1 MSTLRDQTALA
12 RCVAW
17 DAVTSLG
24 ESAAETLLLLRAGLC
39 NVTQSRFV
47 DAAGERVMFCRA
59 PSVPPDVAGIGR
71 IEALGRQALD
81 GLCARLRDTGRDIGD
96 ATRGRRPA
104 LLMLCLS
111 AHYEGDDVI
120 RRLRECFGAV
130 FPDIDIEVF
139 PFGRAAGSP
148 ALAHAVR
155 RIGEGRLVIWGGVDS
170 LHDWRVL
177 EALERSQRLLTSE
190 NVDGVRPGEAAAF
203 IVLEAARAP
212 VDIGVYGI
220 GAAREPHPVGS
231 EETSKAA
238 GLNGA
243 LDRALTPLR
252 AAGGRS
258 NAWLLDVSH
267 EDYAAQELQN
277 VIPRLADVLG
287 PRAGLKMPLKE
298 LGDPGAAAMPLL
310 AVLAAEAWRLHIA
323 DDDTAVITGCSDDGA
338 RGAVLLGADDIEEA
352 RAA

>member
-1 MSTLRDQTALA
+1 MSTLRDQAALA

-47 DAAGERVMFCRA
+47 DAAGERVMLCRA
-59 PSVPPDVAGIGR
+59 PSVPPEIAGIGR
-71 IEALGRQALD
+71 IEVLGRQALD
-81 GLCARLRDTGRDIGD
+81 GLCARLRDAGRDVGD
-96 ATRGRRPA
+96 AVQGRRPA

-111 AHYEGDDVI
+111 AQYVGDEVI

-130 FPDIDIEVF
+130 FSGIDIEVF

-148 ALAHAVR
+148 ALARAVR

-170 LHDWRVL
+170 LHDWCVL
-177 EALERSQRLLTSE
+177 EALEQSHRLLT
-190 NVDGVRPGEAAAF
+190 NDNLDGVRPGEAAAF
-203 IVLEAARAP
+203 VVLEAARAR
-212 VDIGVYGI
+212 VDVGVYGI
-220 GAAREPHPVGS
+220 GAGREPYPVGS
-231 EETSKAA
+231 EATSRSA

-243 LDRALTPLR
+243 LDRALTALR
-252 AAGGRS
+252 AAGARS

-267 EDYAAQELQN
+267 EDYATHELQN

-287 PRAGLKMPLKE
+287 ARAGLSMPLKE

-310 AVLAAEAWRLHIA
+310 AVLAAEAWRLGIA

-338 RGAVLLGADDIEEA
+338 RAAVLLGATDAGEA
-352 RAA
+352 RAT